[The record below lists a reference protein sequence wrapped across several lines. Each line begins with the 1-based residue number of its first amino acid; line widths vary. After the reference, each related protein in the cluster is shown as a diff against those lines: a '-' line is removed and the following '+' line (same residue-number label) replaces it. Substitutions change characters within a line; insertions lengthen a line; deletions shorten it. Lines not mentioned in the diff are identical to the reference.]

1 MFAVDTAA
9 QNAAEDRG
17 LKGKIYEN
25 RIKGQSTMHR
35 DTVLCNLLQQAIQ
48 VKTTTSEYSEVEKEC
63 KFCLWRH
70 CQEIQPA

>member
-1 MFAVDTAA
+1 MHIILHKISKQELFIQQVFAVDTAA

-48 VKTTTSEYSEVEKEC
+48 VKTTT
-63 KFCLWRH
+63 
-70 CQEIQPA
+70 